1 MARLLVIDDDP
12 DIRLTLAD
20 ILSHEYVVET
30 AADGNE
36 AQKVLSESDFDLV
49 LCDVRMPGKDG
60 LELLRWARQ
69 TKPETEFIM
78 LSGHGNLQMAVEAV
92 RIGAFDFLEKPP
104 DLARIEIALRNA
116 LERRK
121 LRQEN
126 RQLSRKFFVRDILG
140 QSPAIQEVRALIDKI
155 APTESRVLILGPSGA
170 GKELVARWIHHK
182 SPRAKGPFIE
192 VNCAAIPSELIESE
206 LFGHER
212 GSFTDATRQH
222 IGKFEQAQGGTIFLD
237 EISDMS
243 LNAQA
248 KVLRVLQENRL
259 QRIGGNKDIP
269 INVRVIAATNK
280 NLAKEIAE
288 GRFREDLYHR
298 ISTVIIEI
306 PSLKERREDIPI
318 LVQAFWQEIIQQY
331 KYAKHLTPEAIDILT
346 SLEWRGNVR
355 EIRNAVERLAILSG
369 DKVTAQDV
377 KRYVVHKSLPIT
389 APSLEAN
396 LYQLADETSDMESFM
411 QEVQKKYLEYKL
423 SQHDYNVT
431 HTAQAIRIARSVL
444 HTHMKR
450 LGIRVHKQ
458 AKTS

>member
-1 MARLLVIDDDP
+1 MARLLVVDDDQ

-20 ILSHEYVVET
+20 ILSHEYVIET

-36 AQKVLSESDFDLV
+36 AQRILTETDFDLV

-60 LELLRWARQ
+60 LELLRWAKQ
-69 TKPETEFIM
+69 TKPETEFVM
-78 LSGHGNLQMAVEAV
+78 LSGHGNLQMAVQAV
-92 RIGAFDFLEKPP
+92 RMGAFDFLEKPP

-116 LERRK
+116 LERRR
-121 LRQEN
+121 LLQEN
-126 RQLSRKFFVRDILG
+126 RQLSRKFFVREILG
-140 QSPAIQEVRALIDKI
+140 QSEAIQEVRAMINKI
-155 APTESRVLILGPSGA
+155 APTESRVLILGPSGV
-170 GKELVARWIHHK
+170 GKELVARWLHQK
-182 SPRAKGPFIE
+182 SPRCRGPFIE

-206 LFGHER
+206 LFGHEK

-243 LNAQA
+243 LSAQA

-306 PSLKERREDIPI
+306 PPLKERKEDIPI
-318 LVQAFWQEIIQQY
+318 LVKAFWEEITRQY
-331 KYAKHLTPEAIDILT
+331 KLPKRITQEAIDLLT
-346 SLEWRGNVR
+346 SLEWSGNVR
-355 EIRNAVERLAILSG
+355 ELRNAVERLVILA
-369 DKVTAQDV
+369 DEEVTARDV
-377 KRYVVHKSLPIT
+377 RRYVLHKSLSLAT
-389 APSLEAN
+389 PSYEAN
-396 LYQLADETSDMESFM
+396 LYHLADSAPDMESFLD
-411 QEVQKKYLEYKL
+411 EVQKRYLEYKL
-423 SQHDYNVT
+423 SLHQYNVT
-431 HTAQAIRIARSVL
+431 HTAQAIGVARSVL
-444 HTHMKR
+444 HSYMKR
-450 LGIRVHKQ
+450 LGIRVQKQ